1 MFASCLG
8 RVLVTCPQLLQPM
21 GASVIIESMTTV
33 VVPDKTKLR
42 LYLQK
47 GMTQKEIV
55 DQWEEESGFRVSRSA
70 IGMAIA
76 RYGLESANPRP
87 RFDDLIPWKVRTV
100 HKNRY
105 DLRMLR
111 LEHRRRH
118 GKKLTDDQRKRLT
131 SWRKALD
138 APQDGAPS
146 GAVIFYNP
154 NSTKGFF
161 WIPREPHHRDIIDP
175 GPNA

>member
-1 MFASCLG
+1 
-8 RVLVTCPQLLQPM
+8 
-21 GASVIIESMTTV
+21 MTTV

-87 RFDDLIPWKVRTV
+87 RFDDLIPWTVRTV

-138 APQDGAPS
+138 APQDG
-146 GAVIFYNP
+146 
-154 NSTKGFF
+154 
-161 WIPREPHHRDIIDP
+161 
-175 GPNA
+175 